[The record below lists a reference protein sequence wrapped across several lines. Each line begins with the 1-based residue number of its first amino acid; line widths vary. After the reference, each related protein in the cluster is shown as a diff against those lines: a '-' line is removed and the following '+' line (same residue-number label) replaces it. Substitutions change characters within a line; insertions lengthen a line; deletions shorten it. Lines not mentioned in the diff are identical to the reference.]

1 MSRTVSFKGAA
12 LCGGESGLHLLVV
25 PFFNRERPSSHL
37 HGTPL
42 SSHAPTLPT
51 TPLSVCVWGGSAA
64 LGAIVFSHIVGHP
77 VDFGSPALSQGLVK
91 FLTELLQ
98 RLVVRFT
105 QSQRVLRR
113 RETCR
118 QLSLKTGF
126 SQASHITQS

>member
-1 MSRTVSFKGAA
+1 MSKTVSFKDAA
-12 LCGGESGLHLLVV
+12 LRGGEAGLYRLVI
-25 PFFNRERPSSHL
+25 PFFNGERPSPHL

-42 SSHAPTLPT
+42 SSHALTLPT
-51 TPLSVCVWGGSAA
+51 TPTECAQGGSAA

-98 RLVVRFT
+98 RLFVRFT

-113 RETCR
+113 RKTCG
-118 QLSLKTGF
+118 QQSFKTRSTQG
-126 SQASHITQS
+126 SHISLS